1 MVTAIV
7 LINAN
12 RDMINETAQKLVDLN
27 GVSEV
32 YSVAGAYDLVAIIRV
47 GENERLAELVTEEML
62 KVEGIEQT
70 MTLIAFKTYSKHD
83 LERMFSIGLEE
94 EGKKPSSGE
103 GEEKV

>member
-7 LINAN
+7 LINAE
-12 RDMINETAQKLVDLN
+12 RDMVNETAQALVELD

-47 GENERLAELVTEEML
+47 RENERLADLVTNEML
-62 KVEGIEQT
+62 RVEGIEET
-70 MTLIAFKTYSKHD
+70 MTLIAFKTYSRHD

-94 EGKKPSSGE
+94 ESKGSSP
-103 GEEKV
+103 